1 MNIEAALNLEDI
13 RQLARRKLPKIA
25 FDFIDGGADDEHCLR
40 RNRDAFSQYNLVP
53 RYLIDVS
60 RRDQSVD
67 LLGHRYDSPIG
78 ISPTGLAGLF
88 RPDADCLLAQAAVAR
103 FAATSPPPFGCP
115 PQDRVRLNK
124 RLQSPIRIRGPK

>member
-1 MNIEAALNLEDI
+1 MARKDLI
-13 RQLARRKLPKIA
+13 RFAPRGLSCSRSPFPRNQCTKSTGARAHGYGRKIT
-25 FDFIDGGADDEHCLR
+25 R
-40 RNRDAFSQYNLVP
+40 QYNLVP

-88 RPDADCLLAQAAVAR
+88 RPDADCLLALAAVDHNIPYLMSSASNHSIETR
-103 FAATSPPPFGCP
+103 
-115 PQDRVRLNK
+115 
-124 RLQSPIRIRGPK
+124 